1 MFKKLLVVAALLVPL
16 PALANV
22 SQNREIECLAR
33 AVYFEARGEGE
44 RGMRAVAHVVMN
56 RVSNEAFPNTICGV
70 VNQRRVAGRCQFSF
84 VCEGKMRRPVSGE
97 AWEYSRRIAYSVYH
111 GNPDITDGALY
122 FHARRVRPSWRL
134 SFEEVAEDFGNH
146 RFYR

>member
-1 MFKKLLVVAALLVPL
+1 MFKKLLVVVALMVPL

-56 RVSNEAFPNTICGV
+56 RVAESGFPDTICGV
-70 VNQRRVAGRCQFSF
+70 VTQRRGGRCQFSF

-97 AWEYSRRIAYSVYH
+97 TWEYSRRIAYAVYH
-111 GNPDITDGALY
+111 GVPDITDGALY
-122 FHARRVRPSWRL
+122 FHARRVRPSWRH